1 MSRPKKT
8 LNQSER
14 VQLEALAQ
22 YLTLD
27 QLADYFGIARSTLQ
41 EIIKREPDVFGI
53 YKKGKS
59 KAISQVAK
67 SLIDKA
73 IAGDTTSAIFFL
85 KTQAGWRE
93 VQEII
98 NHDEQTTRLDFSKC
112 STQTLAEM
120 MAMID
125 AAEVKSAE

>member
-41 EIIKREPDVFGI
+41 EIIKREPEVFGI
-53 YKKGKS
+53 YKKGRS

-93 VQEII
+93 VQEIVS
-98 NHDEQTTRLDFSKC
+98 HDEQTLKLDVSKC
-112 STQTLAEM
+112 STQTLVEI
-120 MAMID
+120 MAAMG
-125 AAEVKSAE
+125 ASADHA

>member
-22 YLTLD
+22 YLTLN

-41 EIIKREPDVFGI
+41 EIIKREPEVFGI
-53 YKKGKS
+53 YKKGRS
-59 KAISQVAK
+59 KTISQVAK

-98 NHDEQTTRLDFSKC
+98 NHDEQTVRLDVSKC
-112 STQTLAEM
+112 STQTLVEI
-120 MAMID
+120 MAAKD
-125 AAEVKSAE
+125 ANVGRD